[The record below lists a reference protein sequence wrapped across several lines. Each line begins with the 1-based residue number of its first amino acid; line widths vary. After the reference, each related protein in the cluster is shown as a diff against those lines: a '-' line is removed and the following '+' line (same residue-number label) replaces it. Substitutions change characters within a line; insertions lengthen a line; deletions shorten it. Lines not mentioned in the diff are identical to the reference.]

1 MDVKHDMHTAA
12 GGRDGT
18 DRQGS
23 DNEGEGDEEMHTQQ
37 CTPAPMKNDDGSID
51 LGYEELSFPEF
62 DQLAAAFSQFLGIQ
76 LSQEDYQ
83 WLSENF
89 SVDEPPRPSQA
100 ERFM

>member
-23 DNEGEGDEEMHTQQ
+23 DNEGEGDEEMGTKQ
-37 CTPAPMKNDDGSID
+37 CTPAPMKNEDGSID
-51 LGYEELSFPEF
+51 LGYEELAFPEY
-62 DQLAAAFSQFLGIQ
+62 DTLAAAFSQFLGIQ